1 MQDYGFC
8 FVNFELFWI
17 WKLFSFFLPPSN
29 GYDNCLLKTQRERE
43 RERERYERLI
53 AYLYSFRN
61 RKTCELTFSEMYA
74 VLSIL
79 HNKWPK
85 LIKSEDF

>member
-1 MQDYGFC
+1 MEIF
-8 FVNFELFWI
+8 FFF
-17 WKLFSFFLPPSN
+17 FFLPPSK
-29 GYDNCLLKTQRERE
+29 GYDNCLLKTE
-43 RERERYERLI
+43 RERERYEKLI

-79 HNKWPK
+79 HNKGPK
-85 LIKSEDF
+85 LIKSEDFQAWNIQQWQGENLT

>member
-8 FVNFELFWI
+8 FVNFELFWYVETFFLFFAPLKWL
-17 WKLFSFFLPPSN
+17 WKLFVGN
-29 GYDNCLLKTQRERE
+29 KERG
-43 RERERYERLI
+43 RYQRLI

-79 HNKWPK
+79 HNKVPK